1 MYFSLSKIKAEQHHC
16 NHGMDYITK
25 EEETPN
31 MQPVSKTKI
40 CLLKDSY

>member
-25 EEETPN
+25 EETPN